1 MKPVEVE
8 SHKTAAFE
16 FTEGVTSELIKKFR
30 LKMIEGGKVHSVR
43 SLDRHA
49 FGGQWADE
57 RERCKGA

>member
-1 MKPVEVE
+1 MHLVDSGQIREK
-8 SHKTAAFE
+8 
-16 FTEGVTSELIKKFR
+16 
-30 LKMIEGGKVHSVR
+30 GGKVHSVR